1 MEKRLVYKMKIKR
14 LVVLKKE
21 KYNDWENEDEIAEFI
36 EEYGQLPRD
45 RNELL
50 QEIVHMIN
58 EVGE

>member
-1 MEKRLVYKMKIKR
+1 MKIKR
-14 LVVLKKE
+14 LIVVLKKD
-21 KYNDWENEDEIAEFI
+21 KHNDWENEDEIAEFI